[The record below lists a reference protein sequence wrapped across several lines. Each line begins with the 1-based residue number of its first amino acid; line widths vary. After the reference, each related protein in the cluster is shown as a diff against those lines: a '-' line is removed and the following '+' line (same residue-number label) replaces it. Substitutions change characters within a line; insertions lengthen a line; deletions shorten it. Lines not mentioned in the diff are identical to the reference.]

1 MALLG
6 GQSDNR
12 VLYPLQ
18 NFNMMRAQSTIRYNN
33 ASRFSQLL
41 FVAFKLLNLHPRY

>member
-6 GQSDNR
+6 GQSDNKVLYPLQNMALLGGQSDNK

-18 NFNMMRAQSTIRYNN
+18 NFNMMQA
-33 ASRFSQLL
+33 
-41 FVAFKLLNLHPRY
+41 